1 MLGLRCT
8 PVYPR
13 LAADWAALP
22 LLYGAV
28 VGTDAVQDAATHG
41 KGSGHAPAVVAGAL
55 LAACSRAQVV
65 GWAVSVG
72 REGGGPDLLRPC
84 LCRGEEGAWSAPAAT
99 PRCTVPCWLCCC
111 IDDRHV

>member
-13 LAADWAALP
+13 LATDLAALP
-22 LLYGAV
+22 LRYGAV
-28 VGTDAVQDAATHG
+28 VGTGAVQDAATHG

-55 LAACSRAQVV
+55 LAACSRARVV

-72 REGGGPDLLRPC
+72 REGGGSGPPPALPVSRGGGRLVGA
-84 LCRGEEGAWSAPAAT
+84 CRHFPLY
-99 PRCTVPCWLCCC
+99 CTVLALLLH
-111 IDDRHV
+111 RR